1 MSEDTIRSLLE
12 SRFQVS
18 SIQQSG
24 PYALAHIVYEDVETE
39 GTVLLR
45 CIDGDWRE
53 LADGGGGMS
62 TNEMYAYGVPPEHWA
77 ALLGTDEYEL
87 PDQQTPT
94 WWDTAER
101 PLQIEDIAHLPAWEL
116 TLMRNEIFARHGCPF
131 GHDPLLRE
139 YFDSRPWY
147 EVDPNYE
154 EGSLTELERRNAK
167 MIVELQK
174 KLRKEF

>member
-1 MSEDTIRSLLE
+1 MSEEVIRGLLE
-12 SRFQVS
+12 SRFEVN
-18 SIQQSG
+18 SIHQSG
-24 PYALAHIVYEDVETE
+24 PYALAHVVYKDGDSE

-45 CIDGDWRE
+45 NLDEDWRE

-62 TNEMYAYGVPPEHWA
+62 SYEMYVYGVPQEHWPV
-77 ALLGTDEYEL
+77 LLGSDEFDMPERE
-87 PDQQTPT
+87 TPT

-101 PLQIEDIAHLPAWEL
+101 PLQIEDIGHLPAWEL

-131 GHDPLLRE
+131 AHDPLLRE

-147 EVDPNYE
+147 QVDPAYSE
-154 EGSLTELERRNAK
+154 SKLSDLERRNAK
-167 MIVELQK
+167 MIHDLQK